1 MGERAAKDVIKKI
14 AKRERKSESEI
25 RKEIEKAILIGYMN
39 NETRCKWDSLFGIGR
54 LPSPEEFIMSEFR
67 RVRNEIKYRFEEFY
81 KGILK

>member
-14 AKRERKSESEI
+14 AKREGKSESEI

-54 LPSPEEFIMSEFR
+54 LPSPEEFIMKMAKT
-67 RVRNEIKYRFEEFY
+67 VTNQKNLNIHT
-81 KGILK
+81 

>member
-54 LPSPEEFIMSEFR
+54 LPSPEEFIMKMANT
-67 RVRNEIKYRFEEFY
+67 VTNQKNLNIHT
-81 KGILK
+81 

>member
-54 LPSPEEFIMSEFR
+54 LPSPEEFIMKMAKT
-67 RVRNEIKYRFEEFY
+67 VTNQKNLNIHT
-81 KGILK
+81 